1 MLSKGSEIYIADK
14 VDAHD
19 PIPEIMD
26 KGVFV
31 VSENDKDAIDTLPD
45 KVTEG
50 SEIYI
55 ADKVDA
61 HDPLPEIVDKVS

>member
-45 KVTEG
+45 KG